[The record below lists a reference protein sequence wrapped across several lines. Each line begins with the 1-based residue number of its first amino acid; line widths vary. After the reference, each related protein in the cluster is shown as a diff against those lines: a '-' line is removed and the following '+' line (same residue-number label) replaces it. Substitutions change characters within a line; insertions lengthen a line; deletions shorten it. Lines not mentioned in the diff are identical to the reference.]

1 MSAPAAASNNPRFE
15 LTFAP
20 TVILVSVVRNFIHDF
35 YQRVIGKEATERIAM
50 ATHELLENALRYS
63 AEDGATLKVEV
74 EQHPNVDHVTI
85 RIRNRPSEAHVG
97 PLKEALA
104 KMNEIPDPDLHY
116 LMVMRE
122 SWRRKDTSGLGL
134 ARLRA
139 EGGMRLSLE
148 LEGEYVCIVAQCD
161 LEKQGVS

>member
-1 MSAPAAASNNPRFE
+1 
-15 LTFAP
+15 
-20 TVILVSVVRNFIHDF
+20 
-35 YQRVIGKEATERIAM
+35 
-50 ATHELLENALRYS
+50 
-63 AEDGATLKVEV
+63 
-74 EQHPNVDHVTI
+74 
-85 RIRNRPSEAHVG
+85 VG

-104 KMNEIPDPDLHY
+104 KMNENPDPDLHY

-148 LEGEYVCIVAQCD
+148 LDGDYVCIVAQCD